1 MHGLLINL
9 PAFRAMRSPPSGAAV
24 ALSYLYSL
32 AIFAIALVSRLWL
45 DPYMLAGFPYVTFF
59 PAVVITGF
67 VFGVRQGILVAFLSF
82 FASWYYFIPPYHSL
96 EPTFGALLAM
106 SLYLFVVI
114 TDLLLIFLVMK
125 AYRAESEARAEN
137 QRMADEREVMA
148 RELDHRLKNIFAA
161 MNAVINLSVKHAS
174 SPEDLAK
181 GLRERLSAM
190 GRSNLLLRGLG
201 EDEEATLEA
210 VIVQALEP
218 FGLVGTARLSLEG
231 PKTAVSG
238 QAVIILSLIL
248 HELGTNAAKYGALSV
263 PDGTVS
269 VRWSWEDQQNEEPA
283 IRIAWTERGGP
294 PPAAPQGMNQGFGST
309 LLTRLLATAQ
319 GRSVSEFPSE
329 GAEVTL
335 YLPLSSLN
343 PGIK

>member
-9 PAFRAMRSPPSGAAV
+9 PAFRAMRSPPSSAAV
-24 ALSYLYSL
+24 ILSYILSL
-32 AIFAIALVSRLWL
+32 GVFGLAFVARLWL

-67 VFGVRQGILVAFLSF
+67 VFGVHQGILVAVLSG

-96 EPTFGALLAM
+96 APTFGALLAM

-114 TDLLLIFLVMK
+114 TDLLLIYLVMQ
-125 AYRAESEARAEN
+125 AYRAEFEAREEN

-161 MNAVINLSVKHAS
+161 MNAVINLSVRHAS

-201 EDEEATLEA
+201 TDEQATLEA
-210 VIVQALEP
+210 VVVQALEP
-218 FGLVGTARLSLEG
+218 FGIVGTSRLTLG
-231 PKTAVSG
+231 GAKTAVSG
-238 QAVIILSLIL
+238 QAVIMLSLIL

-263 PDGTVS
+263 PDGTVA
-269 VRWSWEDQQNEEPA
+269 VRWTLTHEENDEPA
-283 IRIAWTERGGP
+283 IQITWTERGGP
-294 PPAAPQGMNQGFGST
+294 PPAVPQSMNKGFGST

-319 GRSVSEFPSE
+319 GRAVSEFLPE
-329 GAEVTL
+329 GAEITL
-335 YLPLSSLN
+335 HVPVSSLT
-343 PGIK
+343 PPAQ